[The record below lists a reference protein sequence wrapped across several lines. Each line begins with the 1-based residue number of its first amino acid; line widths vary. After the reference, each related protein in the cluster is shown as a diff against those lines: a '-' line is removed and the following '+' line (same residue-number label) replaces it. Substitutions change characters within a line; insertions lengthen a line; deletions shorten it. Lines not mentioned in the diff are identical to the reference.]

1 MDLVNLLLQLPMHF
15 DDSFKL
21 ALFPVQSS
29 NLLGQFDLLLLQAEH
44 VWVVDPAY
52 FETDCARVVVHLN
65 RLVLLI
71 KKLHIVFG
79 KAVFEC
85 LD

>member
-1 MDLVNLLLQLPMHF
+1 MHF

-21 ALFPVQSS
+21 ALFPVNSP
-29 NLLGQFDLLLLQAEH
+29 NLLGQFGLQLFQADY
-44 VWVVDPAY
+44 VWVVDPAN

-65 RLVLLI
+65 RLMLLI

-85 LD
+85 LN